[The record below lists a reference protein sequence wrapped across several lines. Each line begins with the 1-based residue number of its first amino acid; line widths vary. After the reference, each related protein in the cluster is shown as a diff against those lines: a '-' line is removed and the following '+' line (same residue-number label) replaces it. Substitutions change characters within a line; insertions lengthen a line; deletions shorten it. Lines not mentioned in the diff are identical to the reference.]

1 MARQNIEMAN
11 NSVRDDTG
19 PTNSS
24 DEKQSLKRRSTE
36 VIMKVREKS
45 SILVVSVQRDNTVI
59 TSVVKKQLDGTCIC
73 LPNFFSHM
81 HMPLLVFFHMHMHF
95 TTLVITKIIKAYENA
110 VRLSREPAVL
120 SVIIT
125 VTAVTIAGVCVW
137 SRHGTNIFQ
146 NNDQTIT
153 ATLAREP
160 DFMIPEEIFAPQW
173 ESVTLSNLTYKY
185 IIVKQEATKQE
196 AYLTCKKMNAR

>member
-59 TSVVKKQLDGTCIC
+59 TSVVKKQLDGCIC